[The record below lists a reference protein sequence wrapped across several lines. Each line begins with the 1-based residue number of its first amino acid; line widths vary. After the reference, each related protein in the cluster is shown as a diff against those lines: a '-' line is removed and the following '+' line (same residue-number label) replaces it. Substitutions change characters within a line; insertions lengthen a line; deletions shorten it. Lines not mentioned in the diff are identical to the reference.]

1 MNMSEEKKQT
11 IKKTAVKK
19 PDKKTDAKS
28 ENKVAEKIVIK
39 EPVSDKEPKKEIKEE
54 VPVSES
60 VSEIEIKG
68 AKNNKYFEEVGKR
81 KTAKARV
88 RLFTRGEKAFIIND
102 KPCKEYFPTLDLQK
116 IASASLD
123 KMKLLDRFRIQAIV
137 RGGGTRAQAEAV
149 RHAIAKILVQVNP
162 IFRKRLK
169 KHGFLTRDSRMRER
183 KKFGL
188 KRARR
193 APQWKKR

>member
-1 MNMSEEKKQT
+1 MPEEKKQT
-11 IKKTAVKK
+11 TKKTAVKK
-19 PDKKTDAKS
+19 SDKKADAKS
-28 ENKVAEKIVIK
+28 VKKVAEKIVK
-39 EPVSDKEPKKEIKEE
+39 EPVKEVKKEIKKEA
-54 VPVSES
+54 PAPKSVSETPE
-60 VSEIEIKG
+60 SEIEIKG
-68 AKNNKYFEEVGKR
+68 KNNKYFEEIGKR

-88 RLFTRGEKAFIIND
+88 RLFTRGEKAFIVND

-116 IASASLD
+116 IAVASLD

-137 RGGGTRAQAEAV
+137 KGGGTRAQAEAV
-149 RHAIAKILVQVNP
+149 RHAIAKILVEVNP

-169 KHGFLTRDSRMRER
+169 KHGYLTRDSRMRER

>member
-1 MNMSEEKKQT
+1 MVEEKKQT

-19 PDKKTDAKS
+19 SDKKTDKKS
-28 ENKVAEKIVIK
+28 DKKVAEKIVK
-39 EPVSDKEPKKEIKEE
+39 KPVKKAEKEIRKEAL
-54 VPVSES
+54 VSEIPET
-60 VSEIEIKG
+60 EIEIKG
-68 AKNNKYFEEVGKR
+68 KNNKYFEQIGKR

-88 RLFTRGEKAFIIND
+88 RLFTRGEKAFIINN
-102 KPCKEYFPTLDLQK
+102 KPYKEYFPTLDLQK
-116 IASASLD
+116 IALASLD
-123 KMKLLDRFRIQAIV
+123 KMKLLERFRIQVIV

-149 RHAIAKILVQVNP
+149 RHAIAKILVEVNP

>member
-1 MNMSEEKKQT
+1 MAEEKKQT
-11 IKKTAVKK
+11 IKKIAVKK
-19 PDKKTDAKS
+19 VDKKTDAKS
-28 ENKVAEKIVIK
+28 ENKVAEKIVKKPVSEK
-39 EPVSDKEPKKEIKEE
+39 EPEKEIKQETPAQEE
-54 VPVSES
+54 

-68 AKNNKYFEEVGKR
+68 AKNNKYFEEIGKR

-88 RLFTRGEKAFIIND
+88 RLFTRGEKAFIVNN
-102 KPCKEYFPTLDLQK
+102 KTYKEYFPTLDLQK

-123 KMKLLDRFRIQAIV
+123 KMKLLERFRIQAIV

>member
-1 MNMSEEKKQT
+1 MMAEEKKQT
-11 IKKTAVKK
+11 IKKIAVKK
-19 PDKKTDAKS
+19 VDKKTDAKS
-28 ENKVAEKIVIK
+28 ENKVAEKIVKKPVLEK
-39 EPVSDKEPKKEIKEE
+39 EPEKEIKQKIPAQEE
-54 VPVSES
+54 

-88 RLFTRGEKAFIIND
+88 RLFTRGEKAFIVND
-102 KPCKEYFPTLDLQK
+102 KTYKEYFPTLDLQK

-123 KMKLLDRFRIQAIV
+123 KMKLLERFRIQAIV

>member
-1 MNMSEEKKQT
+1 MLEKKET
-11 IKKTAVKK
+11 IKKTATKK
-19 PDKKTDAKS
+19 PNKKADEKS
-28 ENKVAEKIVIK
+28 VKKVAEKIVK
-39 EPVSDKEPKKEIKEE
+39 KPVLDKEPKKEIKKEA
-54 VPVSES
+54 PVLEP

-68 AKNNKYFEEVGKR
+68 KNNKYFEQIGKR

-88 RLFTRGEKAFIIND
+88 RLFTRGEKAFIVND
-102 KPCKEYFPTLDLQK
+102 KPCKEYFPSLDLQK
-116 IASASLD
+116 IASESLD
-123 KMKLLDRFRIQAIV
+123 KMKLLQRFRIQVIV

-149 RHAIAKILVQVNP
+149 RHAIAKILVEINP

-193 APQWKKR
+193 AAQWKKR

>member
-1 MNMSEEKKQT
+1 MLEKKET
-11 IKKTAVKK
+11 IKKTAAKK
-19 PDKKTDAKS
+19 PNKKADEKS
-28 ENKVAEKIVIK
+28 VKKVAEKIVK
-39 EPVSDKEPKKEIKEE
+39 KPVSDKEPKKEIKKEA
-54 VPVSES
+54 PVLEP

-68 AKNNKYFEEVGKR
+68 KNNKYFEQIGKR

-88 RLFTRGEKAFIIND
+88 RLFTRGEKAFIVND
-102 KPCKEYFPTLDLQK
+102 KPCKEYFSTLDLQK
-116 IASASLD
+116 IASESLD
-123 KMKLLDRFRIQAIV
+123 KMKLLQRFRIQVIV

-149 RHAIAKILVQVNP
+149 RHAIAKILVEINP

>member
-1 MNMSEEKKQT
+1 MPEEKKET
-11 IKKTAVKK
+11 IKKTTVKK
-19 PDKKTDAKS
+19 PNKKADEKS
-28 ENKVAEKIVIK
+28 VKKVAEKIVKKPVK
-39 EPVSDKEPKKEIKEE
+39 EAKKEIKKEA
-54 VPVSES
+54 PVSES
-60 VSEIEIKG
+60 PESEIEIKG
-68 AKNNKYFEEVGKR
+68 KNNKYFEQIGKR

-116 IASASLD
+116 IAVASLD
-123 KMKLLDRFRIQAIV
+123 KMKLLDRFRIQVIV

-149 RHAIAKILVQVNP
+149 RHAIAKILVEINP

-169 KHGFLTRDSRMRER
+169 KHGYLTRDSRMRER

>member
-1 MNMSEEKKQT
+1 MPEEKKET
-11 IKKTAVKK
+11 IKKIAVKK
-19 PDKKTDAKS
+19 PDKKADKKS
-28 ENKVAEKIVIK
+28 DKKVVEKIVKKPVK
-39 EPVSDKEPKKEIKEE
+39 EAKKEIKKKT
-54 VPVSES
+54 PVLEPE
-60 VSEIEIKG
+60 SEIEIKG
-68 AKNNKYFEEVGKR
+68 KNNKYFEEIGKR

-88 RLFTRGEKAFIIND
+88 RLFTRGGKEFIVND
-102 KPCKEYFPTLDLQK
+102 KPCKEYFPSLDLQK

-123 KMKLLDRFRIQAIV
+123 EMKLLERFRIQVIV
-137 RGGGTRAQAEAV
+137 KGGGTRAQAEAV
-149 RHAIAKILVQVNP
+149 RHAIAKILVEVNP

-169 KHGFLTRDSRMRER
+169 KRGYLTRDSRMRER